1 MVKCAA
7 RSAGGCI
14 VHLDLRLGTAA
25 ESEGGAG
32 QLPLPEHHTTTSL
45 AFETVKLYPAPD
57 LFLTGA

>member
-7 RSAGGCI
+7 RSAGGCMM
-14 VHLDLRLGTAA
+14 HLDLRLGTAA

-32 QLPLPEHHTTTSL
+32 QLPLPEHHTTASL
-45 AFETVKLYPAPD
+45 ACEREKLYLALD